1 MGTCSEL
8 RLALEDAVV
17 AADAAIA
24 AAERLATH
32 GILPSHDFERLMSS
46 LQEVQ
51 TALYQCSLIRTHE
64 PSREGRWT

>member
-1 MGTCSEL
+1 MRTYSEL
-8 RLALEDAVV
+8 RLALEEAVV

-24 AAERLATH
+24 AAESLATH

-51 TALYQCSLIRTHE
+51 TSLDRAKDKASPKLMIVK
-64 PSREGRWT
+64 

>member
-8 RLALEDAVV
+8 RLALEEAVV

-46 LQEVQ
+46 LQDIQ
-51 TALYQCSLIRTHE
+51 TALDRAKDKASPKLMIVK
-64 PSREGRWT
+64 